1 MSRART
7 LTRIGPLPLGTAFA
21 IAAAGMNLTVRDAAK
36 LLQVSERAVYGWIR
50 EKSIPFHR
58 VNDHYRFHRAEL
70 LEWATSLGMR
80 IGSREF
86 AVPVVNGAPV
96 PLFADSLR
104 TGGVHF
110 RVPGDDRPSVLRAV
124 VERMP
129 IDPSDRDLINDFLLA
144 REALG
149 STGVGEGIAIPHVRN
164 PIVLHVERPSI
175 TLCFFE
181 KSVDFDAID
190 GKPVHTVFSVVSP
203 TIRGHLFLL
212 SRIAAAL
219 HDSRFKTAVLQRASE
234 EEILREAERLEG
246 SLPPPKGATVA

>member
-1 MSRART
+1 MQW
-7 LTRIGPLPLGTAFA
+7 GPLPFGMTFA
-21 IAAAGMNLTVRDAAK
+21 IGAADMNLTVRDAAK
-36 LLQVSERAVYGWIR
+36 LLQVSERAVYRWIR
-50 EKSIPFHR
+50 EKTIPFHR

-70 LEWATSLGMR
+70 LEWATSLGIR
-80 IGSREF
+80 VGSREF
-86 AVPVVNGAPV
+86 AAPVANGARV
-96 PLFADSLR
+96 PLFADSLQ

-110 RVPGDDRPSVLRAV
+110 HVPGDDRASVLRAV
-124 VERMP
+124 VDRIP
-129 IDPSDRDLINDFLLA
+129 IDPTDRDLIYDFLLA

-175 TLCFFE
+175 TLCFLE

-219 HDSRFKTAVLQRASE
+219 HDAGFRAAVLQRASE
-234 EEILREAERLEG
+234 KQILGEARRLEG
-246 SLPPPKGATVA
+246 SLPPSKGASVA